1 MAKHSQ
7 PQEGEQEIALPGDI
21 LAETILKFIEATIRL
36 PIRAPMESRE
46 ELITSR
52 QQAAISI
59 EHVGFM
65 KTAKPHLPTMEEI
78 AQKFRNTRINPEEEE
93 EEEEEVSESSVNPL
107 FTEWL
112 QRVLD
117 ETVKRIHQQER
128 SETAMEKEIERAME
142 EEQKGTNVKLLSL
155 GVGPLISQEKKDKI

>member
-7 PQEGEQEIALPGDI
+7 TPEGEQDMALPGDI
-21 LAETILKFIEATIRL
+21 LAETILKFIEVTIRL
-36 PIRAPMESRE
+36 PTRDPMESRE

-65 KTAKPHLPTMEEI
+65 KTAKPRLPATEEI
-78 AQKFRNTRINPEEEE
+78 AQKFRNMRVNPEEEE
-93 EEEEEVSESSVNPL
+93 EEENVSESSVNPL
-107 FTEWL
+107 FTERL

-117 ETVKRIHQQER
+117 EQVERIHRE
-128 SETAMEKEIERAME
+128 
-142 EEQKGTNVKLLSL
+142 
-155 GVGPLISQEKKDKI
+155 